1 MPIRE
6 YQAANPEK
14 GCDYCRK
21 RFERLEHFNEP
32 AMAKCPRCGAD
43 LVRLI
48 SAPRVGASQSGADDR
63 ARRAG
68 FHKLKKISHGEYEK
82 IY

>member
-6 YQAANPEK
+6 YQSSHPEK
-14 GCDYCRK
+14 GCELCRN
-21 RFERLEHFNEP
+21 RFERIERPNAPVLS
-32 AMAKCPRCGAD
+32 KCPQCGAE

-48 SAPRVGASQSGADDR
+48 SAPSVGASQTGADDR
-63 ARRAG
+63 AKRAG
-68 FHKLKKISHGEYEK
+68 FHKLKKISKGEYEK